1 MKKSDVILKFEMEQ
15 SNAMMCLSRGQYA
28 EAKASLLTACAIL
41 KKLVEQTAGDES
53 RYFEIYLFNIE
64 RQIKFL
70 DEKLNGKSPD
80 KTINVVDRGQHKQVA
95 DNVDINVV
103 SPRMLKYTF
112 DDVAGLDHVKQ
123 VVKDKVVNPYYY
135 PGLYKM
141 FKKSA
146 GGGILLY
153 GLPGTGKT
161 MIAQAIAKETNATF
175 FPVKT
180 SDIISKWFGESSK
193 NISRIFDEAR
203 KCSNAVIFFDEIEV
217 FTLQRDNADS
227 DAVGRLVCELLAQM
241 DGVQMANNNQGR
253 LLVVG
258 ATNKPWKIDSA
269 FLRPGRFD
277 EQIYVPL
284 PDEEARKNIIINNIC
299 CVPGHEN
306 IDIDKLVAYTFNFNG
321 ADVKYLCE
329 KAKEFA
335 IRRIIAN
342 HMKDR
347 VFMQQ
352 DFDNACLEV
361 KSSVVLSDVNKM
373 DLWQRDGEYADFLS
387 THSAQKQP
395 MAERICA

>member
-217 FTLQRDNADS
+217 FT
-227 DAVGRLVCELLAQM
+227 
-241 DGVQMANNNQGR
+241 
-253 LLVVG
+253 
-258 ATNKPWKIDSA
+258 
-269 FLRPGRFD
+269 
-277 EQIYVPL
+277 
-284 PDEEARKNIIINNIC
+284 
-299 CVPGHEN
+299 
-306 IDIDKLVAYTFNFNG
+306 
-321 ADVKYLCE
+321 
-329 KAKEFA
+329 
-335 IRRIIAN
+335 
-342 HMKDR
+342 
-347 VFMQQ
+347 
-352 DFDNACLEV
+352 
-361 KSSVVLSDVNKM
+361 
-373 DLWQRDGEYADFLS
+373 
-387 THSAQKQP
+387 
-395 MAERICA
+395 